1 MKSVIV
7 ANDFLTTLANNDVSK
22 LTRGQAVLLNS
33 AGKVVAAAS
42 DVKDDEMLQFVLGL
56 GDGKVKRG
64 VWINPK
70 WSKQHKEKYLAPA
83 GKTYKFTNLVAN
95 RGIGYQ
101 GFDAEVIISCKPI
114 NSFGGY
120 PLEVYN
126 ASVTIN
132 GIDEASADIIAR
144 LKVEV
149 EKTLT
154 KINARFGADSIT
166 INDFTEASV
175 TFTGAAGSLA
185 GGVALRSMISPVSVR
200 AAGSFANGVGVG
212 FVGFSSTVDS
222 VIYLLRYVGFFHHFD
237 EVIWAVTHYVV
248 VHFKSNVTLT
258 FTICF
263 HKCIT
268 CEWVCEDVAS

>member
-56 GDGKVKRG
+56 GDDKVKRG

-70 WSKQHKEKYLAPA
+70 WSKQHKETYLAPA

-149 EKTLT
+149 K
-154 KINARFGADSIT
+154 KYFN
-166 INDFTEASV
+166 
-175 TFTGAAGSLA
+175 
-185 GGVALRSMISPVSVR
+185 
-200 AAGSFANGVGVG
+200 
-212 FVGFSSTVDS
+212 
-222 VIYLLRYVGFFHHFD
+222 
-237 EVIWAVTHYVV
+237 
-248 VHFKSNVTLT
+248 
-258 FTICF
+258 
-263 HKCIT
+263 
-268 CEWVCEDVAS
+268 